1 MKAPT
6 HNSLHTGAAQNSL
19 KYNSRGT
26 SKVRQQLAHKK
37 DSRFLDVTTKT
48 TTRMKER
55 GVLGKK
61 FRKEK
66 VHEKHT
72 FSRKH
77 AYNVQRTTRTS
88 TTSPIV
94 PYFCLGVLI
103 WIPWNY
109 YYYY

>member
-61 FRKEK
+61 SRKEK

-72 FSRKH
+72 FQES
-77 AYNVQRTTRTS
+77 TRTMYNE
-88 TTSPIV
+88 P
-94 PYFCLGVLI
+94 PGPRQHLRLFLI
-103 WIPWNY
+103 FVWGY
-109 YYYY
+109 